1 MAAIGH
7 PLLGEGKYSK
17 SNDKKMGFDK
27 QALYSYSLKFDFKT
41 DAGILNYLNGKRF
54 TVDNVWFADELFG
67 DEYKKL
73 LK

>member
-17 SNDKKMGFDK
+17 SNDKKLGFDK

-54 TVDNVWFADELFG
+54 TVKEVWFAEKLFG
-67 DEYKKL
+67 DGYKKL
-73 LK
+73 L